1 MRIVPLM
8 WSVWGVLVLLLA
20 ILKVYDLRLT
30 RDEDDQLI
38 LDDAFDQV
46 KNEQAVLMAKIHRL
60 EPMMRIATGLVA
72 AATLFVV
79 GYYVLDII
87 NQFK

>member
-60 EPMMRIATGLVA
+60 EPMVRIATGLVA

>member
-1 MRIVPLM
+1 MGIVPLM
-8 WSVWGVLVLLLA
+8 WSVWGALVLLLA
-20 ILKVYDLRLT
+20 VLKVYNLRLT

-38 LDDAFDQV
+38 LDDSFNHV
-46 KNEQAVLMAKIHRL
+46 KAEQAVLMAKIHRL
-60 EPMMRIATGLVA
+60 EPVLRVATGLVA